1 MAENQPFDSPSAA
14 RSPDFTKTVET
25 PGQASQI
32 QCPACG
38 LAVASGTRFCPNDS
52 TPLNGGIETKTVTN
66 YRFLRLIGEGGMAN
80 VYEAEHVVLKKRV
93 AIKVLKA
100 HLHETSAFIRFQ
112 HEAQTASRVRHPNIV
127 GVYDCGM
134 SELGE
139 PYMVMDLVVGE
150 TLDKQL
156 KNGPL
161 SINESLEIIKQ
172 VCAGVACAHENGVLH
187 RDLKPSNII
196 LEDQSKEK
204 VARVLD
210 FGIAKIVEDSS
221 NAALKTRTGELIG
234 TPAYMSP
241 EQIGGGTLDQRS
253 DIFALG
259 CILYEL
265 LTGQPPVVG
274 NSIMEI
280 MYKQVNE
287 QPCSLSQASLGR
299 KFPKQLENIVSRS
312 IDKEPS
318 DRFATAKRMLIAI
331 ENFQAGKNVD
341 NEDESIQPA
350 TYKSPGKAN
359 LPAFNSKSSN
369 SSKSSNNSNSSKWL
383 KVPLIISGVIL
394 LISFCAITIYGVMK
408 SDAPTNAPN
417 IVTHFGVT
425 KSVDMS
431 AVEQNASS
439 NMADLA
445 FKTSLSNMGDVQ
457 SLVLPEDCS
466 DASLKLV
473 KNLKLLHSLNLKNC
487 RNLTINGLKN
497 IANMP
502 NLQELVLSS
511 TKLNTVEAM
520 QLISR
525 MPHLTALDLTDVL
538 GEDRHE
544 RKLEN
549 DKALQALT
557 GPPGLDRLILNEA
570 MITDQGL
577 INLRQLKKV
586 TKLELDRC
594 PYITDAGVAK
604 LAEMPSLWDFHL
616 NHCPALSDQVGK
628 QLGKFK
634 KLKKIELFDTAASD
648 QTLKDLSRLH
658 LAGLDLQKCPSVSR
672 EAAMKFGEEHHCLV
686 QWSDPKQDKKMS
698 ATDFIP

>member
-25 PGQASQI
+25 IGQASQI
-32 QCPACG
+32 QCPTCG
-38 LAVASGTRFCPNDS
+38 LAVASDTRFCPNDS

-112 HEAQTASRVRHPNIV
+112 HEAQTASRVRHPNVV

-150 TLDKQL
+150 TLDKRL

-161 SINESLEIIKQ
+161 SLDESLEIIKQ

-196 LEDQSKEK
+196 LENHGKEK

-210 FGIAKIVEDSS
+210 FGIAKIVQESGT
-221 NAALKTRTGELIG
+221 AALKTRTGELFG

-280 MYKQVNE
+280 MYKQVNN

-299 KFPKQLENIVSRS
+299 KFPKQLENIVFRS
-312 IDKEPS
+312 IAKEPS
-318 DRFATAKRMLIAI
+318 DRFATAKRMLVAV
-331 ENFQAGKNVD
+331 ENFQAGKNID
-341 NEDESIQPA
+341 NEDESIQPEQIL
-350 TYKSPGKAN
+350 KKAN
-359 LPAFNSKSSN
+359 LPRFSSNSSNSSN
-369 SSKSSNNSNSSKWL
+369 SSKSL
-383 KVPLIISGVIL
+383 KVPLIILGVIL
-394 LISFCAITIYGVMK
+394 LISLCAITIYGIVK

-417 IVTHFGVT
+417 IATHFDAT
-425 KSVDMS
+425 KPVDLS
-431 AVEQNASS
+431 AVEENT
-439 NMADLA
+439 NLADLS
-445 FKTSLSNMGDVQ
+445 FKNSLSNMGDVEA
-457 SLVLPEDCS
+457 LVLPQACS

-473 KNLKLLHSLNLKNC
+473 KNLQLLHSLSLKNC
-487 RNLTINGLKN
+487 RNLTVNGLKN
-497 IANMP
+497 IANLP
-502 NLQELVLSS
+502 NLHELVLSS

-538 GEDRHE
+538 VEDRN
-544 RKLEN
+544 KNKFEN

-557 GPPGLDRLILNEA
+557 GPPELDRLTLNEA

-586 TKLELDRC
+586 RKLELDRC
-594 PYITDAGVAK
+594 PYITDGCIAK
-604 LAEMPSLWDFHL
+604 LAEMQSLRDLHL

-628 QLGKFK
+628 QLS
-634 KLKKIELFDTAASD
+634 KLHNIKNIELFDTTASD
-648 QTLKDLSRLH
+648 QTLKDLSRLS
-658 LAGLDLQKCPSVSR
+658 LVGLDLQKCPSVSK
-672 EAAMKFGEEHHCLV
+672 EAAMKFGKEHRCLV
-686 QWSDPKQDKKMS
+686 KWSDPKQDKKMS
-698 ATDFIP
+698 ASDFIP